1 MMETIESSLYSQVIG
16 FLAAMIVFTAFVMLA
31 QGKLIALINSFAV
44 QGLLLALITIMV
56 AESLGYHHLYVSAG
70 LTLAL
75 KGILIPWL
83 LRYLVVKMGLHRHV
97 DPAERPVHLMLIGAS
112 LVVFS
117 YYVTLPVVRLSMLE
131 TRNILAVSM
140 ATIFLGMLLM
150 ISRRQAVT
158 HVVGFMVIENGLFFS
173 AVVSTYGMPMVVE
186 LGIAFDV
193 LVAAV
198 LFGVFFFQIRESIE
212 TLDVDQLNRL
222 REEQE

>member
-1 MMETIESSLYSQVIG
+1 MELNEPGLYTQTVG

-31 QGKLIALINSFAV
+31 QGKLISLINTFAL
-44 QGLLLALITIMV
+44 QGFLLAGITIMV
-56 AESLGYHHLYVSAG
+56 AKVLGYHHLYISAG
-70 LTLAL
+70 MTLLL
-75 KGILIPWL
+75 KGIMIPWF
-83 LRYLVVKMGLHRHV
+83 LRYLVIRMGLHRHV
-97 DPAERPVHLMLIGAS
+97 DPADGPVQLMLFGAS

-117 YYVTLPVVRLSMLE
+117 YYVTLPIVRLSMLE
-131 TRNILAVSM
+131 TQNILAVSM

-158 HVVGFMVIENGLFFS
+158 HVIGFMVIENGLFFS

-198 LFGVFFFQIRESIE
+198 LFGVFFFQIRESID
-212 TLDVDQLNRL
+212 TLDVDQLSRL

>member
-1 MMETIESSLYSQVIG
+1 MELDAAGLYTQTVG
-16 FLAAMIVFTAFVMLA
+16 FLAAMIVFSAFLMLA
-31 QGKLIALINSFAV
+31 QGKVITLINSFAL
-44 QGLLLALITIMV
+44 QGLLLALITMV
-56 AESLGYHHLYVSAG
+56 VAKSLGYRHLYVSAG
-70 LTLAL
+70 LTLVL
-75 KGILIPWL
+75 KAILIPWL
-83 LRYLVVKMGLHRHV
+83 LRYLVVRMGLHRQV
-97 DPAERPVHLMLIGAS
+97 DPSERPVQLMLVGAS

-117 YYVTLPVVRLSMLE
+117 YYVTLPIVRLSMLE

-158 HVVGFMVIENGLFFS
+158 HVLGFMTIENGLFFS
-173 AVVSTYGMPMVVE
+173 AVVSTHGMPMVVE

-198 LFGVFFFQIRESIE
+198 LFGVFFFQIRESID
-212 TLDVDQLNRL
+212 TLDVDQLSRL

>member
-1 MMETIESSLYSQVIG
+1 MELNAASIYTQTVG

-31 QGKLIALINSFAV
+31 QGKVITLINTFAL
-44 QGLLLALITIMV
+44 QGLLLAMITVVV
-56 AESLGYHHLYVSAG
+56 AKVLGYRHLYISAG
-70 LTLAL
+70 LTLVL
-75 KGILIPWL
+75 KAILIPWL
-83 LRYLVVKMGLHRHV
+83 LRYLVIRMGLHRQV
-97 DPAERPVHLMLIGAS
+97 DPSERPVQLMLIGAS

-158 HVVGFMVIENGLFFS
+158 HVLGFMTIENGLFFS

-198 LFGVFFFQIRESIE
+198 LFGVFFFQIRESID

-222 REEQE
+222 KEEQ

>member
-1 MMETIESSLYSQVIG
+1 MELNPAGIYTQTVG

-31 QGKLIALINSFAV
+31 QGKVITLINSFAV
-44 QGLLLALITIMV
+44 QGLLLALITVVV
-56 AESLGYHHLYVSAG
+56 AKVLGYRHLYISAG

-75 KGILIPWL
+75 KGITIPWL
-83 LRYLVVKMGLHRHV
+83 LRYLVVRMGLHRQV
-97 DPAERPVHLMLIGAS
+97 DPSERPVQLMLIGAS

-117 YYVTLPVVRLSMLE
+117 YYVTLPIVRLSVLE

-158 HVVGFMVIENGLFFS
+158 HVLGFMVIENGLFFS
-173 AVVSTYGMPMVVE
+173 AVVATYGMPMVVE

-198 LFGVFFFQIRESIE
+198 LFGVFFFQIRESID